1 MIRMVTSQRS
11 AISGLGKFRN
21 FRIRKSESLNSPSAI
36 GNLRLFNN
44 SVFECL
50 EAVTCL
56 DPRRSLSRSLSERS
70 GDPDSSG
77 MRDQDDG
84 R

>member
-1 MIRMVTSQRS
+1 MPRAVQ
-11 AISGLGKFRN
+11 
-21 FRIRKSESLNSPSAI
+21 SLNLRIPK
-36 GNLRLFNN
+36 LRLFNN

-50 EAVTCL
+50 EGLTYL

-70 GDPDSSG
+70 EDPDSSG

-84 R
+84 RLLTVVIPAKAGI